1 MPGSID
7 ISSDRLLLAKVAG
20 GDEAAFHELV
30 NRYAHILYTFIYRI
44 IEDRQKTE
52 ELVQDSFIKIWQTRE
67 HLASVHNFRAYLFVV
82 SKNFAIK
89 AAQKALKERQDFA
102 EWVRSINSEQV
113 DNEWKFA
120 LIDEAISKLPPQ
132 QHKVWTMSRR
142 QGMKY
147 NEIASELGLSR
158 ESVKKYLALANA
170 SIMKYVKDR
179 LELAVIIAICLHG

>member
-52 ELVQDSFIKIWQTRE
+52 ELVQDSFVKIWQTRE

-158 ESVKKYLALANA
+158 QSVKKYLALANA